1 MKTTTLQFT
10 AYGNLAIIQ
19 FFVEPVSTFHFKPAG
34 PEMQSGRL
42 VISEATGDGVVGKLI
57 ALNSTVDYL
66 LLTDADVLA
75 GAKQNRVLNK
85 SVLLAPMTKTVLDVS
100 CVERGRWHYNSSNF
114 SNDGNAA
121 GPDLRREKAASE
133 VRRKTRPGEPAP
145 DTQSTVWSHVGSKM
159 SEMNYR
165 SSTESYAELQRYS
178 MASKGIEFPACE
190 PDPGCNGLAV
200 FMDSK
205 VICADIFGTSQ
216 VFGYYFPRLRDS
228 AFRMALTGRNLKSP
242 DMHEAYYKVTEALDG
257 FETAARHAEESYPG
271 AGAFRIAENQEMMG
285 FELTIE
291 NQVIHDVL
299 FAK

>member
-1 MKTTTLQFT
+1 MKTTTKQFT

-19 FFVEPVSTFHFKPAG
+19 FFVEPGSTFPFKPAG

-42 VISEATGDGVVGKLI
+42 VISEATGEGVVGKLI
-57 ALNSTVDYL
+57 ALNNTDEYL

-85 SVLLAPMTKTVLDVS
+85 SVLLAPMTKTILDVS
-100 CVERGRWHYNSSNF
+100 CVERRRWHYNSSNF

-133 VRRKTRPGEPAP
+133 VRRKTSPGEPAP
-145 DTQSTVWSHVGSKM
+145 DTQRTVWSHVSSKM
-159 SEMNYR
+159 SEMNFM
-165 SSTESYAELQRYS
+165 SSTESYNELQKFG
-178 MASKGIEFPACE
+178 MENKGLEFPACE

-200 FMDSK
+200 YMDSK
-205 VICADIFGTSQ
+205 VICADIFGTAE
-216 VFGYYFPRLRDS
+216 VFGYYFTRLRDS
-228 AFRMALTGRNLKSP
+228 AFRMALTGKNLKSP
-242 DMHEAYYKVTEALDG
+242 DMHEAYYKVTEALDN
-257 FETAARHAEESYPG
+257 FETAVRHPEGSYPG
-271 AGAFRIAENQEMMG
+271 AGAFKIAESHDLVG
-285 FELTIE
+285 FELTYE